1 MYRRYVIRR
10 IANGVF
16 IYVVIVFILSLL
28 FNTTNE
34 TTARAQIEESLHVET
49 TRLRNMN
56 SEQMQKWIAER
67 RVFKYHAY
75 RLDRPFIERVVWRTI
90 DTITFNYGLS
100 TTIKSSQGDREV
112 WKIVSEVMPRTV
124 LLFTTAIIFEILFGV
139 WLGLKKAQKAGR
151 LLDKSTSIMTMVVY
165 GMPSWWLGMIM
176 IMFFAYILPIF
187 PSGGMH
193 RLPPPQGFAGFLD
206 LLYHMALP
214 LITLLVIGF
223 WGVALLTRNIVLGI
237 LQEDYI
243 MAARARGLPERRILF
258 GHTMRTAAPPI
269 TTIALLSL
277 LASIFGNIVFEGIY
291 SWPGMGNLY
300 WIAVEQNDIP
310 VLLGLLSVTVGLY
323 IVGLVALDLT
333 YGFLD
338 PRIKVGGTA

>member
-1 MYRRYVIRR
+1 MYRRYAIKR
-10 IANGVF
+10 IINGVA
-16 IYVVIVFILSLL
+16 IYVVIIFLLSLI

-34 TTARAQIEESLHVET
+34 TTARAQIEEQIHQES
-49 TRLRNMN
+49 TRQRGMTSDQLL
-56 SEQMQKWIAER
+56 KWMVER
-67 RVFKYHAY
+67 RAFKYHVY
-75 RLDRPFIERVVWRTI
+75 RLDRPFMERVIWRTW
-90 DTITFNYGLS
+90 DVITFKYGQS
-100 TTIKSSQGDREV
+100 TIIKSSEGDRNV
-112 WKIVSEVMPRTV
+112 WKIISEVIPRTV
-124 LLFTTAIIFEILFGV
+124 LLFTTAIALQILIGV
-139 WLGLKKAQKAGR
+139 WLGLKKAQRAGK
-151 LLDKSTSIMTMVVY
+151 LLDRATSIMTMAVD

-176 IMFFAYILPIF
+176 IMVFAYIVPLF

-193 RLPPPQGFAGFLD
+193 MRPPPEGFLGFLD

-214 LITLLVIGF
+214 LITLLAIGF
-223 WGVALLTRNIVLGI
+223 WSISLLTRNIVLGI

-269 TTIALLSL
+269 TTISLLSL
-277 LASIFGNIVFEGIY
+277 LSSVFGNIVFEGIF

-300 WIAVEQNDIP
+300 WIAVEKNDIP

-323 IVGLVALDLT
+323 ICGLVVLDLT

-338 PRIKVGGTA
+338 PRIKVGGKA